1 MKKVKELK
9 TKSVAQQ
16 EGTNEPLPE
25 GVQAEVTSSPPQG
38 ETEKRV
44 KPLKLR
50 GVGTMNLES
59 GEFDFKPYGEGV
71 ALKKKEKKAGDSSF
85 YETENSV
92 IAHLKVDKKDPDAV
106 GKLYDQLGKL
116 TKDSQHKEPKCPLNR
131 PILDNEN
138 LKVWVRG
145 KESKVIV
152 QMTIDNSAK
161 QLLTLSTQ
169 LFNLAQEVNKCFA
182 INKAQLER

>member
-1 MKKVKELK
+1 M
-9 TKSVAQQ
+9 
-16 EGTNEPLPE
+16 
-25 GVQAEVTSSPPQG
+25 
-38 ETEKRV
+38 
-44 KPLKLR
+44 
-50 GVGTMNLES
+50 
-59 GEFDFKPYGEGV
+59 
-71 ALKKKEKKAGDSSF
+71 KKKEKKAGDSSF

-116 TKDSQHKEPKCPLNR
+116 TKDSQPKEPKCPLNR

>member
-1 MKKVKELK
+1 MKKENSLK
-9 TKSVAQQ
+9 SKLEKQSESCNKQSQTTSQEKSK
-16 EGTNEPLPE
+16 GTTVVIPS
-25 GVQAEVTSSPPQG
+25 T
-38 ETEKRV
+38 T

-116 TKDSQHKEPKCPLNR
+116 TKDSQPKEPKCPLNR